1 VKFCKKLKNL
11 KLVIINRYI
20 NKHVYYCIKYQ
31 YLLFLIL
38 AINTIS
44 LTSTASDRLK
54 NEKKEMSVEKKEAD
68 RKSIALDQ
76 ELFQSLKKEAHHNLN
91 RLKSL
96 KQEKQNIKIFDD
108 EREKG
113 LALFFEE
120 QEKFD
125 AQRDRGLREFRNE
138 RKLQHSQE
146 GSPAHQ
152 EFIKSQNQ
160 AELKKEESRKVHI
173 ATRNQVMNES
183 PGLIAELESSEMN
196 LLSLRP
202 RYDQRQRGRNKW
214 LKNQNKSNGTGSGSS
229 GSAPFNNDFNSGG
242 GFPAPSM
249 DYSPPPPPPP
259 ADFYEEMPPP
269 PPPPS
274 YDGGMGGFGN
284 GFDQGGFNGESMPSY
299 PPQPQAP
306 PQDWDF

>member
-1 VKFCKKLKNL
+1 MKCFEKLKNL
-11 KLVIINRYI
+11 KFLTINRCI
-20 NKHVYYCIKYQ
+20 NKHTLCFNIFQFLGTLAVIILLNPVDSYGAE
-31 YLLFLIL
+31 YL
-38 AINTIS
+38 NS
-44 LTSTASDRLK
+44 S
-54 NEKKEMSVEKKEAD
+54 KKKTNAEKKEAEL
-68 RKSIALDQ
+68 KSIALDQ
-76 ELFQSLKKEAHHNLN
+76 ELFESLKKEAHHNLN

-125 AQRDRGLREFRNE
+125 AQRERGLKEFRKE
-138 RKLQHSQE
+138 RNSHPSKE

-152 EFIKSQNQ
+152 DFINTQKQ
-160 AELKKEESRKVHI
+160 AEVKKEESRKVHI

-214 LKNQNKSNGTGSGSS
+214 LKNQNKSNGSGGGTS
-229 GSAPFNNDFNSGG
+229 GSAPFNNDFNSTG

-249 DYSPPPPPPP
+249 DYTPPPPPPP

-269 PPPPS
+269 PPPA

-284 GFDQGGFNGESMPSY
+284 GFDQGGFNGEAMPSY